1 MQYVETELERKIARE
16 TIVKDIVVA
25 MINNGFMDDYETDKT
40 IEAVCKACDEVRKHI
55 HLG

>member
-25 MINNGFMDDYETDKT
+25 MINNGFMNDFEKYKT
-40 IEAVCKACDEVRKHI
+40 AEAIGKAYNEVRKHI

>member
-25 MINNGFMDDYETDKT
+25 MINNGFMNDFEKDKT
-40 IEAVCKACDEVRKHI
+40 AEAIGKACDEVRRHI
-55 HLG
+55 YLG